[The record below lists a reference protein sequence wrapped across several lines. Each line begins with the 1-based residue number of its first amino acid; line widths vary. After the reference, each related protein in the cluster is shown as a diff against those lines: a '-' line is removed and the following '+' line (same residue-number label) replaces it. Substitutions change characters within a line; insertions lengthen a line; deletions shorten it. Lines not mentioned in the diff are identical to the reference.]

1 MDLRMAFTEDAA
13 DYDRCRPAYPKE
25 LFLEIAEYTPLGKDS
40 RALEIGIGTGQAT
53 LPILNTGCAVMAV
66 ELGRELHD
74 YVKKKFSGHDRF
86 EAVHADFMNA
96 LPGGNAFDLVYCATA
111 FHWLPAGEGY
121 RRVMDCLKPGGALA
135 LFWNH
140 PCPNRENDAGNLV
153 NRRIYAKYRPSGGE
167 PVEFSERDCGGTP
180 YGV

>member
-1 MDLRMAFTEDAA
+1 
-13 DYDRCRPAYPKE
+13 
-25 LFLEIAEYTPLGKDS
+25 
-40 RALEIGIGTGQAT
+40 
-53 LPILNTGCAVMAV
+53 
-66 ELGRELHD
+66 
-74 YVKKKFSGHDRF
+74 
-86 EAVHADFMNA
+86 MNA

-140 PCPNRENDAGNLV
+140 PYPNRENDAGNLV

>member
-1 MDLRMAFTEDAA
+1 MRHPNAELPGVKSLGSSAFGRTNHG
-13 DYDRCRPAYPKE
+13 RGRSPILCR
-25 LFLEIAEYTPLGKDS
+25 LFYVTSSRQTPLQSG
-40 RALEIGIGTGQAT
+40 
-53 LPILNTGCAVMAV
+53 ILN
-66 ELGRELHD
+66 
-74 YVKKKFSGHDRF
+74 
-86 EAVHADFMNA
+86 
-96 LPGGNAFDLVYCATA
+96 LP
-111 FHWLPAGEGY
+111 PGEGY

-140 PCPNRENDAGNLV
+140 PYPNRENDAGNLV